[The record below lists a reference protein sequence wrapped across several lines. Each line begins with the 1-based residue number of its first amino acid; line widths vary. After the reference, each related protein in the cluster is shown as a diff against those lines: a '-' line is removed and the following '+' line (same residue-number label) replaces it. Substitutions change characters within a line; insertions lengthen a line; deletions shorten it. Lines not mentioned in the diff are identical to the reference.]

1 MTHFSV
7 RYLLAFLFQLI
18 CQIVMYYL
26 TFVYLMVSSF
36 FQHHPPA
43 FDLTVLVQFSVFS
56 FKYVNVYLM
65 YTEIYIVDFIKFS
78 LYYNSFIQ

>member
-1 MTHFSV
+1 
-7 RYLLAFLFQLI
+7 
-18 CQIVMYYL
+18 
-26 TFVYLMVSSF
+26 MVSSF

>member
-1 MTHFSV
+1 M
-7 RYLLAFLFQLI
+7 
-18 CQIVMYYL
+18 MYYL

-36 FQHHPPA
+36 FRHHPPA

-65 YTEIYIVDFIKFS
+65 YTEIYIVDFIKLS
-78 LYYNSFIQ
+78 LYYNSLIQ

>member
-1 MTHFSV
+1 M
-7 RYLLAFLFQLI
+7 
-18 CQIVMYYL
+18 MYYL
-26 TFVYLMVSSF
+26 TFFYLMVSSF

-65 YTEIYIVDFIKFS
+65 YTEIYILVDCIKFS